1 MKTNHPEQLLS
12 FYVDNE
18 LAEEERREI
27 SEHLASCESC
37 RLALEELRALRVR
50 IREAADVSLPDNFVY
65 SVLRSARR
73 EQENSV
79 VWISTE
85 RFARNVV
92 VVLSVLVLMLVG
104 LGTFLRSEPPI
115 RVDRYLITEPTDT
128 LAGQV
133 LGTQGEISKDV
144 LVYAVL
150 TK

>member
-144 LVYAVL
+144 MVYAVL

>member
-12 FYVDNE
+12 SYLDDE
-18 LAEEERREI
+18 LTENERREV

-37 RLALEELRALRVR
+37 RQSIEELRALGGR
-50 IREAADVSLPDNFVY
+50 IREAADVTLPDNFVY

-73 EQENSV
+73 EKENTV
-79 VWISTE
+79 VWLSTE
-85 RFARNVV
+85 KFARNVV
-92 VVLSVLVLMLVG
+92 VALSLFVLALVG
-104 LGTFLRSEPPI
+104 LGTFLQPEPAL

-144 LVYAVL
+144 MVYAVL

>member
-12 FYVDNE
+12 LYVDNE
-18 LAEEERREI
+18 LTGEERREV

-37 RLALEELRALRVR
+37 RLSIEEMRALRVR
-50 IREAADVSLPDNFVY
+50 IKEAADVSLPDNFVY

-73 EQENSV
+73 EDENTV
-79 VWISTE
+79 VWLSTE
-85 RFARNVV
+85 KLARNVV
-92 VVLSVLVLMLVG
+92 VVLSVVVLALVG
-104 LGTFLRSEPPI
+104 LGTFLRPEPPI
-115 RVDRYLITEPTDT
+115 RVDRYLISEPTDT

-144 LVYAVL
+144 MVYAVL

>member
-12 FYVDNE
+12 SYVDDE
-18 LAEEERREI
+18 LTEKERREI
-27 SEHLASCESC
+27 SKHLASCESC
-37 RLALEELRALRVR
+37 RKSVEELRALRVR
-50 IREAADVSLPDNFVY
+50 IREAADVTLPDNFVY

-73 EQENSV
+73 EKENSV
-79 VWISTE
+79 VWLGTE
-85 RFARNVV
+85 RLARNVV
-92 VVLSVLVLMLVG
+92 VALTLFVLALVG
-104 LGTFLRSEPPI
+104 LGTFFRPEPAL

-144 LVYAVL
+144 MVYAVL